1 MIVES
6 REDGRPFSLFFSPE
20 IPPAPEQ
27 DGFDAIIIPALRF
40 LALPRACPRIPILA
54 SGPSSTASEC
64 FESGCSDF
72 IREPWTEAELC
83 ARVHSRSPERLDF
96 GCEAISILGTTLTG
110 PSGSTHINDDGFKL
124 LALLL
129 ANRGHAV
136 PRTALAASIALQAS
150 AGRAIDMRIAR
161 LRASL
166 RAVGAPETAQKI
178 LGGNGSYRLT
188 P

>member
-1 MIVES
+1 MES
-6 REDGRPFSLFFSPE
+6 REDGRPFSLFFGSDVPS
-20 IPPAPEQ
+20 ASEQ
-27 DGFDAIIIPALRF
+27 DTFDAIIMPALRF
-40 LALPRACPRIPILA
+40 LSLPKTCYRIPILA
-54 SGPSSTASEC
+54 SGPSDMASEC

-72 IREPWTEAELC
+72 IREPWTEAELY
-83 ARVHSRSPERLDF
+83 ARVHRHSPEHLAF
-96 GCEAISILGTTLTG
+96 GCEAVSILGTTLLG
-110 PSGSTHINDDGFKL
+110 PSGAIHINDDGFKL

-150 AGRAIDMRIAR
+150 SGRAIDMRIVR

-166 RAVGAPETAQKI
+166 RAVGAPELAQKI
-178 LGGNGSYRLT
+178 IGNHGTYRLT